1 MSHALRVVAV
11 LSAALCVEFSSYSF
25 LVDDMPI
32 YTPQPKMV
40 VSSGLTPHKLHANPT
55 PHNQPLRNIAQT
67 AADGRSLVP
76 VLLPKLIS
84 RWLLYDYW
92 VMFESGEL

>member
-11 LSAALCVEFSSYSF
+11 SSAALCVEFSSCS
-25 LVDDMPI
+25 LLDDMPI
-32 YTPQPKMV
+32 YTPQYKMV

-55 PHNQPLRNIAQT
+55 SHNQPLRNIAQT
-67 AADGRSLVP
+67 AADERSLVP
-76 VLLPKLIS
+76 VLLPILML

-92 VMFESGEL
+92 VILESGEL